1 MQLQAY
7 KLVSRKWHIKRKDD
21 AEGRQLQVSLYSEYC
36 FTMGRVCV
44 SDNRICLILISHT
57 SREMEPQRSK
67 SPRKRG
73 VQLDQNR
80 FLQAKFQCNGAAE
93 ASLMIVEEMAKSR
106 RSLSAI

>member
-1 MQLQAY
+1 
-7 KLVSRKWHIKRKDD
+7 
-21 AEGRQLQVSLYSEYC
+21 
-36 FTMGRVCV
+36 
-44 SDNRICLILISHT
+44 
-57 SREMEPQRSK
+57 MEPQRSK

-80 FLQAKFQCNGAAE
+80 FLQATFQCNGAAE